1 MTIASQTT
9 TMLPNTDRARPA
21 HRLDAQM
28 LSDLWVFRAAASTGS
43 ITAAAS
49 RLNVTQSAVSQRVL
63 RLEARLGT
71 PLFTR
76 NKSRMLLTEA
86 GSVLLQ
92 AMTEVGMVLGEALGR
107 MTPVE
112 HEALVVSCSPS
123 LATDWLVPNLESFY
137 QLHPGIEVFV
147 RAELGVASVNRL
159 NDEGVDILIDYASPP
174 TDLRELASV
183 EEFVFPVCSR
193 QTRERLDGPEGA
205 TFPLVLLHDDPN
217 EAEWNLWRKANGCAW
232 PNRPVANRLF
242 NLAHLAYQA
251 AITHQGVAIG
261 RSISVNRLLSMGAL
275 VVAVD
280 AGPGTA
286 GTYRLLTN
294 RPSEA
299 DSPVRM
305 FAAWWRESM
314 LQTQAQTLAIL
325 TPTDE
330 SA

>member
-1 MTIASQTT
+1 
-9 TMLPNTDRARPA
+9 MLPNSDRARPT

-71 PLFTR
+71 PLFIR

-86 GSVLLQ
+86 GTVLLQ
-92 AMTEVGMVLGEALGR
+92 AMTEVNMVLGSALSR

-183 EEFVFPVCSR
+183 EELVFPVCSR
-193 QTRERLDGPEGA
+193 QTRERLDGPEGSS
-205 TFPLVLLHDDPN
+205 FPLVLLHDDPN
-217 EAEWNLWRKANGCAW
+217 EAEWNVWRKANACAW
-232 PNRPVANRLF
+232 PGRPVANRLF

-294 RPSEA
+294 RPSGA
-299 DSPVRM
+299 DATARK

-325 TPTDE
+325 TSTDE
-330 SA
+330 PA

>member
-1 MTIASQTT
+1 
-9 TMLPNTDRARPA
+9 
-21 HRLDAQM
+21 M

-43 ITAAAS
+43 ITAAAG

-71 PLFTR
+71 PLFIR

-92 AMTEVGMVLGEALGR
+92 AMTEVGMVLNEALGR
-107 MTPVE
+107 TTPVE

-123 LATDWLVPNLESFY
+123 LATDWLVPNLQSFY
-137 QLHPGIEVFV
+137 EMHPGIEVFV
-147 RAELGVASVNRL
+147 RAELGVPTVNRL

-174 TDLRELASV
+174 SDLRELASV
-183 EEFVFPVCSR
+183 AEFVFPVCSR
-193 QTRERLDGPEGA
+193 QTRERLDGPEGR
-205 TFPLVLLHDDPN
+205 TFPLVLLHDDPA
-217 EAEWNLWRKANGCAW
+217 EAEWDLWREANGCAW
-232 PNRPVANRLF
+232 PDRVVTNRLF

-251 AITHQGVAIG
+251 AMTHQGVAIG
-261 RSISVNRLLSMGAL
+261 RSIIVNRLLTMGAL

-294 RPSEA
+294 KPSDA
-299 DSPVRM
+299 DSPIRK
-305 FAAWWRESM
+305 FANWWRESM
-314 LQTQAQTLAIL
+314 LQTQAHTLAIL
-325 TPTDE
+325 AATDE
-330 SA
+330 PA